1 MRERRRERQARLTF
15 LQRSSLV
22 LLQPLDCDGF
32 KAHPGSR
39 ILLEH
44 VPHVLLAEDEEVR
57 VADRAHAGC
66 SPVTC
71 VDVAIYWLS
80 GCIKLSYVTAP
91 WSICRSFRRF
101 TYSRPALISSI
112 RTHVV
117 PVARSIRLH
126 ARVSYLFKILLRCF
140 IPVYKRTVILI
151 NRVRYGSVFYVNW
164 SLGRSARFPDFFRE
178 VFNRPA
184 FVGW

>member
-1 MRERRRERQARLTF
+1 MIAVYIYLRERRRGRQARLTF

-22 LLQPLDCDGF
+22 FLQPLDCDGF

-71 VDVAIYWLS
+71 VDVAFYWLS

-91 WSICRSFRRF
+91 WSIYRSFRRF
-101 TYSRPALISSI
+101 TYSTPAHIPLNS
-112 RTHVV
+112 RMHVV
-117 PVARSIRLH
+117 PIARSIPSTREREPSLQ
-126 ARVSYLFKILLRCF
+126 SFILLH
-140 IPVYKRTVILI
+140 
-151 NRVRYGSVFYVNW
+151 
-164 SLGRSARFPDFFRE
+164 RFMPSF
-178 VFNRPA
+178 
-184 FVGW
+184 

>member
-80 GCIKLSYVTAP
+80 GCTKLSYVTAP
-91 WSICRSFRRF
+91 
-101 TYSRPALISSI
+101 
-112 RTHVV
+112 
-117 PVARSIRLH
+117 
-126 ARVSYLFKILLRCF
+126 
-140 IPVYKRTVILI
+140 
-151 NRVRYGSVFYVNW
+151 
-164 SLGRSARFPDFFRE
+164 
-178 VFNRPA
+178 
-184 FVGW
+184 

>member
-91 WSICRSFRRF
+91 VIDLSIVPPFYLQQTRSHFLN
-101 TYSRPALISSI
+101 PD
-112 RTHVV
+112 
-117 PVARSIRLH
+117 AR
-126 ARVSYLFKILLRCF
+126 
-140 IPVYKRTVILI
+140 
-151 NRVRYGSVFYVNW
+151 GSGCT
-164 SLGRSARFPDFFRE
+164 LDTSARARE
-178 VFNRPA
+178 LSL
-184 FVGW
+184 

>member
-1 MRERRRERQARLTF
+1 MHERKRERKREKERERERERQARLTF

-80 GCIKLSYVTAP
+80 GCIKLSYVTA
-91 WSICRSFRRF
+91 
-101 TYSRPALISSI
+101 L
-112 RTHVV
+112 
-117 PVARSIRLH
+117 
-126 ARVSYLFKILLRCF
+126 
-140 IPVYKRTVILI
+140 
-151 NRVRYGSVFYVNW
+151 
-164 SLGRSARFPDFFRE
+164 
-178 VFNRPA
+178 
-184 FVGW
+184 

>member
-1 MRERRRERQARLTF
+1 MRKRKSERKRNRVYRLTF

-32 KAHPGSR
+32 QTYPGGR
-39 ILLEH
+39 IFLQH

-80 GCIKLSYVTAP
+80 RCIKLSYVTARKIERA
-91 WSICRSFRRF
+91 SIYIRRATRNAANSPSSERRERGCTRDSECTLDTFTRDTFPATSCVFASF
-101 TYSRPALISSI
+101 
-112 RTHVV
+112 
-117 PVARSIRLH
+117 
-126 ARVSYLFKILLRCF
+126 
-140 IPVYKRTVILI
+140 
-151 NRVRYGSVFYVNW
+151 W
-164 SLGRSARFPDFFRE
+164 
-178 VFNRPA
+178 
-184 FVGW
+184 